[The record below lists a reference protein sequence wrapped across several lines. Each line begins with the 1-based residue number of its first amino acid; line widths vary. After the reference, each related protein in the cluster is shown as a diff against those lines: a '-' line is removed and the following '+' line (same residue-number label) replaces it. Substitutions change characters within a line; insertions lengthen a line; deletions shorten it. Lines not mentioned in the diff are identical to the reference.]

1 MRSECTDRLL
11 ILNEWSIEAI
21 ITVAHGLGLRIV
33 AEGVE
38 TEAQRE
44 APRGCGCDTAQGCLL
59 ACPAPGKDVASAI
72 GWARRV
78 VARWPLTT
86 LRQYPRVKLRAGI
99 SRW

>member
-38 TEAQRE
+38 TEAQE
-44 APRGCGCDTAQGCLL
+44 
-59 ACPAPGKDVASAI
+59 
-72 GWARRV
+72 RR
-78 VARWPLTT
+78 
-86 LRQYPRVKLRAGI
+86 RAGVAVTPPRAA
-99 SRW
+99 SSPARLPGRTWPPRSGGPVVSLPDGR